1 MKKIF
6 FVLMAALIGVP
17 TLANNTTDGR
27 ELAGRITDAVDGSPV
42 VGATIYFPDLK
53 QGTVTNADGKYL
65 IANLPTVTTTVQ
77 VSFVGHQTIVQT
89 IDLATQRTL
98 DFVLTEENAVL
109 DAVVV
114 TGLTGAMSADRTPS
128 PVSVVGQR
136 ELQLTPSTNI
146 IDAVAHQPG
155 MAQIT
160 TGGGISKPVIRGLGF
175 NRIVVVSGGIRQEGQ
190 QWGDEHGIEVDG
202 HDVHSVEILKGP
214 ASLMFGSDAI
224 AGVLVLHEQPVMP
237 QGTIKANVSAEYQT
251 NNRLADYTLNFAGNR
266 SGLAWNCRWS
276 QKAAGEYKNS
286 ADGRVPGSQFSEQA
300 LSAMVGVNRNWGYS
314 HLKMS
319 GYHLKPGLVEGE
331 RDDDDNLCQSEAYQQ
346 IHHYKIVSDNSLI
359 INGGSLKAIVGYQQN
374 RRQEYEEED
383 ELGLDFRLH
392 TVNYDIH
399 YLSFADS
406 LWRIAAGVSGMWQYS
421 ENLGNEYL
429 IPSYKLFDAGLF
441 VSATRTLGAVTVS
454 GGLRADN
461 RHLHSFSLIDDGEER
476 FADFSRNFRALTG
489 SLGAIY
495 NISKQLNVRLNL
507 SRGFRAPNLSEL
519 GSNGE
524 HEGTFRYE
532 LGNTN
537 LAAEH
542 SSQADLGVAFA
553 SEKLS
558 VQLSAFANRIDNYI
572 YLERLQADSNIYQY
586 QSGDAWLTGGEALV
600 DIHIVEQLHFEN
612 TFSYV
617 RARQLHQ
624 PDESQWLPFTPAP
637 RLTSVLR
644 YDIVRDGRRLNNT
657 FAQFGVEHF
666 WRQDNAHTAYGTE
679 TPTPAYTLL
688 NCSIGTDI
696 KLRGCQMTVLLT
708 GSNLTDKAY
717 QSHLSRLKY
726 ADGPGIC
733 NMGRNFG
740 LKVIWEY

>member
-1 MKKIF
+1 M
-6 FVLMAALIGVP
+6 MACICAP
-17 TLANNTTDGR
+17 TLANNATDGH
-27 ELAGRITDAVDGSPV
+27 ELSGCITDAIDGSVV

-53 QGTVTNADGKYL
+53 KGTVTNADGRYRFDW
-65 IANLPTVTTTVQ
+65 LPAVTTTVQ
-77 VSFVGHQTIVQT
+77 VSYVGHQTIVQT
-89 IDLATQRTL
+89 IDLAAQRTL

-114 TGLTGAMSADRTPS
+114 TGLTGALPADRTPS

-136 ELQLTPSTNI
+136 ELRLTPSTNI

-237 QGTIKANVSAEYQT
+237 QNTMKVNLLAEYQT
-251 NNRLADYTLNFAGNR
+251 NSRMADYTLNFAGNR
-266 SGLAWNCRWS
+266 GGQAWNCRWS
-276 QKAAGEYKNS
+276 QKTSGEYRNS

-300 LSAMVGVNRNWGYS
+300 LSTMIGVNRNWGYS
-314 HLKMS
+314 HIKMS
-319 GYHLKPGLVEGE
+319 FYHLKPGLVEGE
-331 RDDDDNLCQSEAYQQ
+331 RDENGDLCPSEAYQQ
-346 IHHYKIVSDNSLI
+346 INHYKIVSDNSLI
-359 INGGSLKAIVGYQQN
+359 IGDGSLKTIIGYQQN
-374 RRQEYEEED
+374 RRREYEEDD

-392 TVNYDIH
+392 TVNYDVH

-429 IPSYKLFDAGLF
+429 IPSYRLFDAGLF
-441 VSATRTLGAVTVS
+441 VSATRTLGAMTVS
-454 GGLRADN
+454 GGLRVDN
-461 RHLHSFSLIDDGEER
+461 RHLHSYSLIDEGEER

-495 NISKQLNVRLNL
+495 NISKLLNIRVNL

-532 LGNTN
+532 LGNTS

-542 SSQADLGVAFA
+542 STQADFGAAFT
-553 SEKLS
+553 SEQLS
-558 VQLSAFANRIDNYI
+558 VQLSVFANRIDNYI

-586 QSGDAWLTGGEALV
+586 QAGDAWLTGGEALV
-600 DIHIVEQLHFEN
+600 DIHLIEQLHFEN

-624 PDESQWLPFTPAP
+624 PDESRWLPFTPAP

-644 YDIVRDGRRLNNT
+644 YDIVRDGRRFNNT
-657 FAQFGVEHF
+657 FAQVGVEHF

-679 TPTPAYTLL
+679 TPTPSYALL
-688 NCSIGTDI
+688 NCSLGTDI
-696 KLRGCQMTVLLT
+696 RLRGGCQLTVVLT
-708 GSNLTDKAY
+708 GSNLADKAY

-733 NMGRNFG
+733 NMGRNFSF
-740 LKVIWEY
+740 KIVWEY